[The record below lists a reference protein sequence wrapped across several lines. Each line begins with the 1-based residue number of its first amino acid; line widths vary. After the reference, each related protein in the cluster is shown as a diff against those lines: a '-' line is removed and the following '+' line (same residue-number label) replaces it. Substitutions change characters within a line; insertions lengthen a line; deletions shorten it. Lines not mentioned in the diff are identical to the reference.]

1 VDCSPLDVA
10 EEWVYG
16 IVSLELGAEFTLQGG
31 ILQMDWP
38 LTGAVAGTLILAGAT
53 TAVLSF
59 LYQSSRHDLIVPK
72 ASLPFL
78 MTTDSAQISMDLGR
92 LSEPVAYPSTQTPQ
106 APLVQTRTEPV
117 NAGKIKESTNQ
128 HLPDN
133 SIARRQSPSD
143 YMKPASSSVSTPLS
157 AQPQIRVQEWRAV
170 ATARAN
176 LFNLGGHLD
185 QSGVVDN
192 MASGP
197 LRETFKKVK
206 NYDKLPS
213 EAKAL
218 IEAPNINLSKLA
230 PYRALLG
237 IDDIK
242 IEQEQAVKFVRV
254 ASTRGIDGAADVVVL
269 PTSEEGNADL
279 LVLPPFR

>member
-1 VDCSPLDVA
+1 MA
-10 EEWVYG
+10 VYG
-16 IVSLELGAEFTLQGG
+16 IVPLELGAEFTLLGG

-38 LTGAVAGTLILAGAT
+38 LTGAVAGTLILAGAI
-53 TAVLSF
+53 TAGLSF
-59 LYQSSRHDLIVPK
+59 LYQSSPHGLIFPK
-72 ASLPFL
+72 APLPIL
-78 MTTDSAQISMDLGR
+78 MTDSARISMDSGR

-128 HLPDN
+128 YLPDD
-133 SIARRQSPSD
+133 SMARRRSPSD
-143 YMKPASSSVSTPLS
+143 YMKPASPSVSAPLS

-197 LRETFKKVK
+197 LREAFRKVK
-206 NYDKLPS
+206 NYDKLPA

-237 IDDIK
+237 IDDSK

-254 ASTRGIDGAADVVVL
+254 ASTRGIDGAADVLVL
-269 PTSEEGNADL
+269 PTGGEGNADL

>member
-1 VDCSPLDVA
+1 MA
-10 EEWVYG
+10 VYD
-16 IVSLELGAEFTLQGG
+16 IVPLELGAEFTLLGG

-38 LTGAVAGTLILAGAT
+38 LTSAVAGTLILAGT
-53 TAVLSF
+53 TIAGLSF
-59 LYQSSRHDLIVPK
+59 LYRSSPHDLIVPK

-78 MTTDSAQISMDLGR
+78 MTTDSAPISTDSRR
-92 LSEPVAYPSTQTPQ
+92 LSEPVAYPNTQTPP
-106 APLVQTRTEPV
+106 APLAQTPTEPV
-117 NAGKIKESTNQ
+117 DSGKIKESTNQ
-128 HLPDN
+128 YLPDD
-133 SIARRQSPSD
+133 SMARRRPSSD
-143 YMKPASSSVSTPLS
+143 HTKPASPTVPAPLS

-170 ATARAN
+170 PTARAS

-185 QSGVVDN
+185 QSGLVDT

-197 LRETFKKVK
+197 LREAFKKVK
-206 NYDKLPS
+206 NYDKLPA

-237 IDDIK
+237 IDDGK

-254 ASTRGIDGAADVVVL
+254 GSTRGIDGAADVVVL
-269 PTSEEGNADL
+269 PTGGEGGADSL
-279 LVLPPFR
+279 ALPPFH

>member
-1 VDCSPLDVA
+1 
-10 EEWVYG
+10 
-16 IVSLELGAEFTLQGG
+16 
-31 ILQMDWP
+31 MDWP

-59 LYQSSRHDLIVPK
+59 LYQSSPHDLIVPK
-72 ASLPFL
+72 APLPFL
-78 MTTDSAQISMDLGR
+78 MTTDSAPISIDSRR
-92 LSEPVAYPSTQTPQ
+92 LSEPVAYPNIQTPP

-117 NAGKIKESTNQ
+117 DAGKIKESTNQ
-128 HLPDN
+128 YLPDD
-133 SIARRQSPSD
+133 SMARRRSPSD
-143 YMKPASSSVSTPLS
+143 HTKPASPSVPAPLS

-170 ATARAN
+170 PTARAN

-197 LRETFKKVK
+197 LREAFRKVK
-206 NYDKLPS
+206 NYDKLPP

-218 IEAPNINLSKLA
+218 IEVPNMNLSKLA

-254 ASTRGIDGAADVVVL
+254 ASTRGIEGAADVVVL
-269 PTSEEGNADL
+269 PMGEEGNADL